1 MLKMKMKYIIVVV
14 FLMIIS
20 LIYNRYKKKYIPD
33 EELSNFPLVKKYLL
47 DEDKKLSGKPIL
59 WIHTNYDVNARN
71 WLDFKSRNTKNLNQM
86 YLEIIDMSHDSP
98 CAFEYFFSK
107 ISIN

>member
-1 MLKMKMKYIIVVV
+1 MNNNIYNNDENENEIHIIVVV

-59 WIHTNYDVNARN
+59 
-71 WLDFKSRNTKNLNQM
+71 
-86 YLEIIDMSHDSP
+86 
-98 CAFEYFFSK
+98 
-107 ISIN
+107 